1 MHREAIKIQRRS
13 ARHGGA
19 AAVKVNAQ
27 ASLTARNDPAFA
39 CRIVSQ
45 NA

>member
-1 MHREAIKIQRRS
+1 MDREAAKIQRRS
-13 ARHGGA
+13 ARHGRS

-27 ASLTARNDPAFA
+27 ASLTARNDPAFG

-45 NA
+45 NV